1 MTNNN
6 HVFETSHTHKI
17 DAQKTFGIDAPWPTN
32 SFIQT
37 NEWVP
42 SIDSNYQ
49 FDHATTTSILAGLAH
64 NRRVLVQGLH
74 GTGKSSH
81 IEQVAARLNW
91 PCLRLNLDSHMSRS
105 DLLGR
110 DAVVLEN
117 GQPIT
122 VFKEGLLPWAM
133 QRPFIVVFDE
143 YDAAQPD
150 ILFILQRL
158 LESEGKLTLLETN
171 RVITPH
177 PYFRIFATSNTVGL
191 GDLTG
196 LYHGT
201 NALNQG
207 QMDRWHIVTT
217 LNGLQPEF
225 ETAIV
230 AAKVPTLD
238 ATQVRHMVNVANM
251 TRVGFKAG
259 DLSSLM
265 SPRTVL
271 SWAEN
276 SAIFVDTA
284 AAFKLT
290 YLNKC
295 DPAEHGILREYYQ
308 RCMGVD
314 LVLDDNQ

>member
-1 MTNNN
+1 MTN
-6 HVFETSHTHKI
+6 HEPTFETTPTQKI
-17 DAQKTFGIDAPWPTN
+17 DTQKIFGVDAPWPLN
-32 SFIQT
+32 GFAQT

-42 SIDSNYQ
+42 SVDSNYN
-49 FDHATTTSILAGLAH
+49 FDTTTTQSILAGLVH

-91 PCLRLNLDSHMSRS
+91 PCLRLNLDSHISRS

-110 DAVVLEN
+110 DAVVLED
-117 GQPIT
+117 GKPVT
-122 VFKEGLLPWAM
+122 MFKEGLLPWAM
-133 QRPFIVVFDE
+133 QRPFIIVFDE

-158 LESEGKLTLLETN
+158 LESEGKLTLLEKN
-171 RVITPH
+171 IVITPH

-217 LNGLQPEF
+217 LNGMPAER

-230 AAKVPTLD
+230 AAKVPSLD

-276 SAIFVDTA
+276 TIIFGDA
-284 AAFKLT
+284 AQAFKLT

-295 DPAEHGILREYYQ
+295 DPAEHGTLREYYQ

-314 LVLDDNQ
+314 LVLDEQ

>member
-1 MTNNN
+1 MTNNDIS
-6 HVFETSHTHKI
+6 FEPAPTQKI
-17 DAQKTFGIDAPWPTN
+17 NATKTFGVDVPWN
-32 SFIQT
+32 IHGFAQT

-42 SIDSNYQ
+42 SIDNNYS
-49 FDHATTTSILAGLAH
+49 FDPATTQSVLAGLAH
-64 NRRVLVQGLH
+64 NRRVLIQGLH

-81 IEQVAARLNW
+81 IEQVAAHLNW
-91 PCLRLNLDSHMSRS
+91 PCLRLNLDSHISRS

-133 QRPFIVVFDE
+133 QRPFIIVFDE

-158 LESEGKLTLLETN
+158 LESEGKLTLLEKN
-171 RVITPH
+171 MVITPH

-217 LNGLQPEF
+217 LNGMPAER

-238 ATQVRHMVNVANM
+238 ASQVRHMVNVANM

-276 SAIFVDTA
+276 ATIFLDTA
-284 AAFKLT
+284 LAFKLT

-295 DPAEHGILREYYQ
+295 DPAEHGVLREYYQ

-314 LVLDDNQ
+314 LVLDES